1 MPAASQN
8 RSTGTGSKIESHFE
22 LKSSWLPKSVF
33 EFIHQNYSIAVATA
47 IEGVEDPKEQEV
59 TAAAAVAAAVTT
71 RSDILPW
78 LSSGRRMAGVEPV
91 LPTENGR

>member
-33 EFIHQNYSIAVATA
+33 AFIHQNYSIAVATA
-47 IEGVEDPKEQEV
+47 IEGVEDPKEQEAHTGIRIV
-59 TAAAAVAAAVTT
+59 YDVFG
-71 RSDILPW
+71 LPHGTC
-78 LSSGRRMAGVEPV
+78 L
-91 LPTENGR
+91 